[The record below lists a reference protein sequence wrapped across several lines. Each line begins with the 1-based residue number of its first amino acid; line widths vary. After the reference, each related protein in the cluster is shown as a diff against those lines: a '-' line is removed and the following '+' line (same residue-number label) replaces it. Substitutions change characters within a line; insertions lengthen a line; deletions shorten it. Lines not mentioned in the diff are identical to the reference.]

1 MPLRIKDLLDF
12 DKSDLTSNKVL
23 AYNSETDKFIM
34 ETPDKLLVD
43 STPEDPEAIP
53 QVFVDQVEDQIN
65 TDNMSFIGVDAG
77 TF

>member
-23 AYNSETDKFIM
+23 AYNSETDKFFM

-43 STPEDPEAIP
+43 VTPEDPEPIP
-53 QVFVDQVEDQIN
+53 EDFVKQIEEQIDV
-65 TDNMSFIGVDAG
+65 DNISIIGFDAG